1 MLQHTFITNFSNTMK
16 HQLLGLSL
24 IAALITMSFSF
35 ATAGYEPGMEAAD
48 FNLKNIDGRMI
59 SMNSMTEAK
68 GFIVVFTCN
77 ECPFARKYENRIVA
91 LDKKYKPLGYPVIAI
106 NSNDTFNYPEEVHKE
121 KVKRAND
128 KGFTFPYLT
137 DETQN
142 VARTFGAMKTPHIF
156 LINKDSGR
164 LIVKYTG
171 AIDNNFENVDK
182 VTKKYLE
189 SALDELIAGKEIT
202 VKTTKAVGCMIKWVQ

>member
-1 MLQHTFITNFSNTMK
+1 MK
-16 HQLLGLSL
+16 HTLSGLVM
-24 IAALITMSFSF
+24 IAALISMAFTFS
-35 ATAGYEPGMEAAD
+35 TNGYEPGMEATD
-48 FNLKNIDGRMI
+48 FNLKNIDGKMV
-59 SMNSMTEAK
+59 SMLGMTEAK
-68 GFIVVFTCN
+68 GCIVVFTCN
-77 ECPFARKYENRIVA
+77 ECPFARKYENRIIA

-156 LINKDSGR
+156 LINKENGK
-164 LIVKYTG
+164 LMVKYTG
-171 AIDNNFENVDK
+171 GIDNNFENVDK

-189 SALDELIAGKEIT
+189 NALDELIAGKEIT